1 MGHVVEQRRATAVSE
16 RITRLRLALDEAL
29 IHGDVAGFLELAQ
42 VNARIAIGALDRV
55 ADAREVDVYGAGEK
69 GNDRDANAALQ
80 HLVDCIVI
88 EVGHAPAGR
97 PRHSKRPGSAS
108 NTSMRTTESGSTS
121 RR

>member
-1 MGHVVEQRRATAVSE
+1 MGHVVEQRRATAVGE

-29 IHGDVAGFLELAQ
+29 IHGDVAGVLELAQ

-55 ADAREVDVYGAGEK
+55 ADAREVDVSRAGEK
-69 GNDRDANAALQ
+69 GHGGDANGAVQ
-80 HLVDCIVI
+80 HLVDRVVS
-88 EVGHAPAGR
+88 EVGHAPADR

-108 NTSMRTTESGSTS
+108 NTNMRTAESGSTS

>member
-42 VNARIAIGALDRV
+42 VNARIAIGALNRV
-55 ADAREVDVYGAGEK
+55 ADAREVDVSGAGEK
-69 GNDRDANAALQ
+69 GNDGDANAALQ
-80 HLVDCIVI
+80 HLVDRIVI
-88 EVGHAPAGR
+88 EVAHAPADR
-97 PRHSKRPGSAS
+97 PRHSKKPGSAS
-108 NTSMRTTESGSTS
+108 NNNMRTAESGSTS